1 MNRVSRVSSEYS
13 LLAIANNPIVQKKSY
28 AAHHICVVVSVLCLA
43 SGASVI
49 GGHDH
54 PSRKSLT
61 HARTSANQLDAAF
74 PKLRI
79 V

>member
-54 PSRKSLT
+54 PSRKSL
-61 HARTSANQLDAAF
+61 RGTSANQLNAAF
-74 PKLRI
+74 PKLE
-79 V
+79 